1 MENTSLEASLGKWLR
16 QYFETDRDGKM
27 FVEINDDDLVVNV
40 GYSNLIRITKE
51 GIDLTVMGSPVL
63 ALNVKDLDYIKKT
76 FETIST
82 LAEYEANQKEDSND
96 ESPKDEEG
104 TENV

>member
-40 GYSNLIRITKE
+40 GYSNLIRITQE

-63 ALNVKDLDYIKKT
+63 TLNVKDLDYIKKT